1 MPVAFYM
8 DEHIDSRI
16 TRELRRREVDV
27 LTVQQDGYI
36 RTPDIEILDRASS
49 LARVV
54 VTCDDDYLIEADR
67 RLNDGVYFYGIVY
80 ITDDK
85 TPIGKLIEDL
95 ELIANATDHSYFD
108 EKRVE
113 YLPYN

>member
-8 DEHIDSRI
+8 DEHIDIRI
-16 TRELRRREVDV
+16 TKGLRRRELDV
-27 LTVQQDGYI
+27 LTAQEDGYI
-36 RTPDIEILDRASS
+36 KTPDIEILDRASN

-54 VTCDDDYLIEADR
+54 VTCDDDYLIEVKK
-67 RLNDGVYFYGIVY
+67 RLNDGIYFYGIVY

-95 ELIANATDHSYFD
+95 ELIANVTDHSYFD
-108 EKRVE
+108 EKKIE